1 MNRQLHTNVLV
12 GVTGSIAA
20 YKACEIVRNLQKAGL
35 HVKVVMTRHA
45 LEFVGAATFRALTGE
60 PVAIDLF
67 DEASEPIH
75 HISLAKEIDVYLIAP
90 ATANVIA
97 KIARGVAD
105 DLLTTTALATNAPIV
120 IAPAMNTEM
129 WFDQAT
135 QDNIAEL
142 KRKGFVFVEPANGEL
157 ACGDEGAGKLEDS
170 SVISSA
176 VLEELRGSS
185 SLSGKKV
192 VVTAGPTR
200 EAIDPVR
207 YLTNRSSGRMGYEI
221 AREAVKRGADV
232 VLISGPTSV
241 IPPRG
246 ATVIA
251 VDTALKMHEVTLSQA
266 KDADI
271 VVGAAAVSDY
281 RCARVSSEKIKRNGE
296 SIELEL
302 IPNPDIIA
310 DVCAGRTDGRPFVVA
325 FAAETENFIENG
337 FKKLKSKGVDMVALN
352 DVGRRDIGFDGD
364 ENEITVLT
372 EQGSVELQKTSKREI
387 AKQLW
392 TLIESSL

>member
-1 MNRQLHTNVLV
+1 V
-12 GVTGSIAA
+12 GVTGGIAA
-20 YKACEIVRNLQKAGL
+20 YKSCEIVRNLQKAGL

-67 DEASEPIH
+67 EGGNEPIH
-75 HISLAKEIDVYLIAP
+75 HISLAKEIDAYLIAP

-105 DLLTTTALATNAPIV
+105 DLLTTTALATNAPMI

-142 KRKGFVFVEPANGEL
+142 KRRGFVFVEPTNGEL
-157 ACGDEGAGKLEDS
+157 ACGDEGIGKLEDP
-170 SVISSA
+170 SVISAA
-176 VLEELRGSS
+176 VLETLRSSS
-185 SLSGKKV
+185 SLVGKKV
-192 VVTAGPTR
+192 VITAGPTH

-232 VLISGPTSV
+232 VLISGPTNIV
-241 IPPRG
+241 PPRG
-246 ATVIA
+246 AKVLA
-251 VDTALKMHEVTLSQA
+251 VDTALNMHEVTLSCA

-271 VVGAAAVSDY
+271 VIGAAAVSDY
-281 RCARVSSEKIKRNGE
+281 RCAQISTEKIKRNGK

-302 IPNPDIIA
+302 IQNPDIIA
-310 DVCAGRTDGRPFVVA
+310 DVCAARTGGRPFVVA
-325 FAAETENFIENG
+325 FAAETEKFEENG
-337 FKKLKSKGVDMVALN
+337 RKKLASKGADMVAIN
-352 DVGRRDIGFDGD
+352 DVGRQDIGFNGAD
-364 ENEITVLT
+364 NEITVLT
-372 EQGSVELQKTSKREI
+372 EQGSVELTKTSKQELAR
-387 AKQLW
+387 QLW